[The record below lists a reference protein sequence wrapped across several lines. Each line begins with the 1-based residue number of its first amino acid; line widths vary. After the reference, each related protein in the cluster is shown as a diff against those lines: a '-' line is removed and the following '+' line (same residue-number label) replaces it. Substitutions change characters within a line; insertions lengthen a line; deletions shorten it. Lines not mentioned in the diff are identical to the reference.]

1 MIIAP
6 ERFASRRDTL
16 AFAICLIL
24 SIVGRLAPADVQDA
38 VATGITNTVL
48 APFLALESEVLL
60 LRTSR
65 RRVEAIVAQ
74 RDSAALAA
82 LEIYSLREDNERLR
96 ELLSLSSRVTST
108 HVSAQVLRQSSVGD
122 RMIFALSA
130 GSADGVHALDPV
142 ITPEGLLGVVFSV
155 RTGTSVALI
164 WTHPD
169 FRASAMAEDG
179 SVFGIV
185 APGGSEGP
193 STRLMELRG
202 VPYSETV
209 PIGTRVYT
217 SGMGAEKGGVD
228 PRGIPLGTVIAEEAS
243 SSGWS
248 RTFILRSAVHP
259 ASVSHVIILTASTQ
273 NIGAAFGA
281 DVP

>member
-16 AFAICLIL
+16 AFAVCLVL
-24 SIVGRLAPADVQDA
+24 SIVGRLAPVDVQQA

-48 APFLALESEVLL
+48 VPFLALENEALL
-60 LRTSR
+60 IRTSR
-65 RRVEAIVAQ
+65 TRVEGLVAQ
-74 RDSAALAA
+74 RDSAAIAA

-108 HVSAQVLRQSSVGD
+108 HVSAQVLRQGSIGD
-122 RMIFALSA
+122 GMMFALSA
-130 GSADGVHALDPV
+130 GSADGVHELDPV
-142 ITPEGLLGVVFSV
+142 ITPDGLLGVVSSV
-155 RTGTSVALI
+155 RTATSVALI

-179 SVFGIV
+179 SIFGIV

-202 VPYSETV
+202 VPYRNTV

-217 SGMGAEKGGVD
+217 SGLGAERGGVY
-228 PRGIPLGTVIAEEAS
+228 PRGIPLGTVIAEGAS

-248 RTFILRSAVHP
+248 KTFILRSAVHP
-259 ASVSHVIILTASTQ
+259 ASVSHVIILTASTR
-273 NIGAAFGA
+273 NIGTAFGA

>member
-1 MIIAP
+1 MIIAQA
-6 ERFASRRDTL
+6 RFASRRDTV
-16 AFAICLIL
+16 AFAVCVVL
-24 SIVGRLAPADVQDA
+24 SIVGRLAPVDVQNA

-48 APFLALESEVLL
+48 APFLALENEALL
-60 LRTSR
+60 IRTSR
-65 RRVEAIVAQ
+65 RRVEVLVAQ

-96 ELLSLSSRVTST
+96 GLLSLSSRVTST
-108 HVSAQVLRQSSVGD
+108 HVSAQVLRQGSIGD
-122 RMIFALSA
+122 GMMFALSA
-130 GSADGVHALDPV
+130 GSADGVHELDPV
-142 ITPEGLLGVVFSV
+142 ITPEGLLGVVSSV
-155 RTGTSVALI
+155 GTGTSVALI

-179 SVFGIV
+179 SVFGMV
-185 APGGSEGP
+185 VPGGSEGP

-202 VPYSETV
+202 VPYRDTV

-217 SGMGAEKGGVD
+217 SGLGALRGGVY
-228 PRGIPLGTVIAEEAS
+228 PRGIPLGTVIAEGAS

-248 RTFILRSAVHP
+248 KTFILRSAVHP
-259 ASVSHVIILTASTQ
+259 ASVSHVIILTASTR

-281 DVP
+281 EVP